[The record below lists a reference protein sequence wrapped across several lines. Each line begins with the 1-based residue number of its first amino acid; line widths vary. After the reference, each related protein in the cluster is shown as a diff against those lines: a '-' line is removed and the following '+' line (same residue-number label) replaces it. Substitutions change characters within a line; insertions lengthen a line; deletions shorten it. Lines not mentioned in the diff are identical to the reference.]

1 MGCTAHVPRLG
12 RFSLEEL
19 IGLALLVVVLAFAAM
34 RRDVIAE
41 VLQPPYATPAPEGGP
56 ARQLVPGTP

>member
-1 MGCTAHVPRLG
+1 MARLG
-12 RFSLEEL
+12 RFSPEEL

-34 RRDVIAE
+34 RTDVIAE
-41 VLQPPYATPAPEGGP
+41 VLQPPYATPAAGGGP